1 MSMYT
6 YSEARRRL
14 ASLLE
19 EALGGRKV
27 IIRRKDGRLF
37 ELRPAPDNG
46 SPLDVDTV
54 DLNVN
59 SDEIVA
65 FILESRREALA
76 EVKAVHG
83 AKAESL

>member
-1 MSMYT
+1 MSVHS

-19 EALGGRKV
+19 EALSGRRV

-37 ELRPAPDNG
+37 ELRPTTMTG

-54 DLNVN
+54 DLDVTT
-59 SDEIVA
+59 DEIVG
-65 FILESRREALA
+65 FIQESRRSEATRA
-76 EVKAVHG
+76 STG
-83 AKAESL
+83 

>member
-19 EALGGRKV
+19 EALGGRRV

-37 ELRPAPDNG
+37 ELRSAPVNG

-54 DLNVN
+54 DLDITT
-59 SDEIVA
+59 DEIVD
-65 FILESRREALA
+65 FIQKSRREA
-76 EVKAVHG
+76 
-83 AKAESL
+83 